1 MFGADFVGAT
11 TKNNFCGDF
20 WLTLRTRTRP
30 WPAGLVLPTSAWVWT
45 TFWVKFPASRTSKT
59 PTPASEASATS
70 AAVYGAS

>member
-1 MFGADFVGAT
+1 MFGADFIST
-11 TKNNFCGDF
+11 TGKNDFCGDF

-30 WPAGLVLPTSAWVWT
+30 WQAGLVLPTSTWVWT

-70 AAVYGAS
+70 AAEFGA